1 MAPVKPVIGITL
13 TYSERE
19 KQLTLKKD
27 NSDALL
33 DVGGIPFLLPLTND
47 PDSLRGM
54 VESIDG
60 LMLTG
65 GDDIDPSLFGE
76 EPQPGLGRVEPE
88 RDRMEIALSQAMV
101 RAGKPVLALCRGC
114 QVLNIALGG
123 DMYQDLDSQRE
134 DLIQHAQRGPR
145 DYLSHSIE
153 IRRGTLLEQIAGT
166 DRARVNSFHHQALRH
181 IPEGYT
187 VSATAPD
194 GVVEAFERVEEPF
207 ILGVQWHP
215 ENLYRRD
222 PFARRIFRSFVD
234 ACRESKTTRAAR

>member
-1 MAPVKPVIGITL
+1 MAGVFWYLPPDEHDKIRSDRRIKRQKGNGGEGMAPVKPVIGITL

-60 LMLTG
+60 LRLTG

-123 DMYQDLDSQRE
+123 DMYQDLDSQRG
-134 DLIQHAQRGPR
+134 DVIQHAQRGPR

-153 IRRGTLLEQIAGT
+153 I
-166 DRARVNSFHHQALRH
+166 
-181 IPEGYT
+181 
-187 VSATAPD
+187 
-194 GVVEAFERVEEPF
+194 
-207 ILGVQWHP
+207 
-215 ENLYRRD
+215 
-222 PFARRIFRSFVD
+222 
-234 ACRESKTTRAAR
+234 